1 MKKTRVYVSFDFDN
15 DEELKHLIV
24 GQAKNEDSP
33 FELADW
39 SIKEEID
46 SNWEAKAEDR
56 IKRSN
61 VILVVVGEKTH
72 YAQGVLVEVKLAR
85 KHGKKVVQIKGRS
98 NSNPKPVPNAGGL
111 HEWSWDNL
119 RKYLKP

>member
-1 MKKTRVYVSFDFDN
+1 MSKTRVYVSFDFDN

-39 SIKEEID
+39 SIKEEVS
-46 SNWEAKAEDR
+46 SNWKAEAEDR
-56 IKRSN
+56 IKRSD
-61 VILVVVGEKTH
+61 VVLVVVGEKTH
-72 YAQGVLVEVKLAR
+72 CAHGVLVEVELAK
-85 KHGKKVVQIKGRS
+85 KHGKRIVQIKGRA
-98 NSNPKPVPNAGGL
+98 NSHPKPVPGAGVL